1 MFWGLLGYSHDQT
14 SLENIVF
21 FFFFFFLFFLVLGL
35 IWINPRQIQH
45 FMRICLTLFFIW
57 EGLHVSSKSRIFA
70 RPQQAYVICFGAA
83 LS

>member
-21 FFFFFFLFFLVLGL
+21 FVVVFLIFLVLGL

-45 FMRICLTLFFIW
+45 FMRICLTFF
-57 EGLHVSSKSRIFA
+57 
-70 RPQQAYVICFGAA
+70 
-83 LS
+83 